1 VARKKFFDLVCC
13 LFFFPTGFVAGVV
26 KEVDSVLFAVVGFNG
41 VFNFGSTLVCS
52 GYDELELKYS
62 FINPPNLHIDFS
74 IL

>member
-1 VARKKFFDLVCC
+1 
-13 LFFFPTGFVAGVV
+13 VV

-52 GYDELELKYS
+52 GYDDLELKYS
-62 FINPPNLHIDFS
+62 FTNPPNLHIDFS